1 MYKICIKGVYL
12 YNKRELTRLIKKPL
26 MKKSIKKAVVSI
38 NNEHYNLQLGR
49 KAIIKKDSFYNGE
62 SHYVGIWE
70 DDKTKFEAP
79 SIFFEDLEEFANE
92 MELLQIKTNEDNTK
106 LYTYI
111 SKDLQSKISFQ
122 MHPKKAFAFAVLEA
136 INIPKNMINDIL
148 DGFILKG
155 IKQKEYQG
163 GFEEAIMTI
172 AF

>member
-1 MYKICIKGVYL
+1 
-12 YNKRELTRLIKKPL
+12 

-38 NNEHYNLQLGR
+38 NNEHYNLALGR

-70 DDKTKFEAP
+70 DNNTKFEAP